1 VCLEITTADVVHKHE
16 FSSGLGEQDLV
27 NLKRMLLELV
37 WSSAIEDG
45 KHNASM
51 VHMLSVKGQQP
62 MVPS

>member
-1 VCLEITTADVVHKHE
+1 MWYTNMNSAADLENKTYP
-16 FSSGLGEQDLV
+16 V

-45 KHNASM
+45 KHNASV
-51 VHMLSVKGQQP
+51 VHMLSVKEQRP

>member
-1 VCLEITTADVVHKHE
+1 MWYTNMNSAADLENKTYP
-16 FSSGLGEQDLV
+16 V

>member
-1 VCLEITTADVVHKHE
+1 MWYTSMNSAADLENKTYP
-16 FSSGLGEQDLV
+16 V